1 MDLMVFSSFVFLF
14 GFLPLLLFLY
24 FIVPGKAK
32 NVVLLIFSLLFYA
45 WGEPLWI
52 GILLLNVLVG
62 WVGGRWIEHFHNQPK
77 GKIIF
82 ILSVG
87 FQVLFLVYFKYIDFF
102 FKTIST
108 LTSLDFTFYRP
119 ALPIG
124 ISFFTFHMISYLVDV
139 YRREAPALSSYS
151 KLLLYIS
158 LFPQL
163 VAGPIIRYADVQ
175 NQLTARHITVEGF
188 TQGITRFAIG
198 LGKKVVFANTL
209 SEITPSF
216 LDGNLNQSS
225 VLGAWYG
232 IFLFALQIYFDFSG
246 YSDMAIGLGK
256 MFGFRFKE
264 NFDYPYI
271 SQSATEFWRR
281 WNISVGRFFRDYVYF
296 PLGGNRR
303 RPLFNLLAVWFL
315 TGLWHG
321 ASWNYVCWGLYFGC
335 LIAVEKIFLLRMFSK
350 LPAFF
355 SHIYFMGAVLVG
367 WVFFYYESLHRGM
380 MYLQTMFGLAPVKI
394 TSSELSL
401 HLQNH
406 IFLIGLAVIAATPL
420 PAYLHHR
427 LASQLKPRIARTLYL
442 DAIVPM
448 ACFGILT
455 VSVLLL
461 VGKTYMP
468 FFYFKF

>member
-1 MDLMVFSSFVFLF
+1 MVFSSFVFLF
-14 GFLPLLLFLY
+14 GFLPLLLILY
-24 FIVPGKAK
+24 FTVRGKAK

-62 WVGGRWIEHFHNQPK
+62 WIGGRWIEQYSNQPK
-77 GKIIF
+77 GKFIF
-82 ILSVG
+82 IISVA
-87 FQVLFLVYFKYIDFF
+87 FQILFLIYFKYIGFFIYTIASLASVDFRF
-102 FKTIST
+102 HS
-108 LTSLDFTFYRP
+108 P

-124 ISFFTFHMISYLVDV
+124 ISFFTFHMISYLIDV
-139 YRREAPALSSYS
+139 YRREASALSSYS
-151 KLLLYIS
+151 RLLLYIS

-175 NQLTARHITVEGF
+175 NQLTNRRVTVEGF
-188 TQGITRFAIG
+188 TEGIQRFAIG
-198 LGKKVVFANTL
+198 LGKKVVFANTI
-209 SEITPSF
+209 SEISPAF
-216 LDGNLNQSS
+216 LDGSLNKLT

-256 MFGFRFKE
+256 MFGFQFKE

-281 WNISVGRFFRDYVYF
+281 WNISVGRFFRDYVYI

-321 ASWNYVCWGLYFGC
+321 ASWNYVSWGIYFGC
-335 LIAVEKIFLLRMFSK
+335 LIALEKAVLFRMFSK
-350 LPAFF
+350 LPVLA
-355 SHIYFMGAVLVG
+355 SHIYFLAAVLVG
-367 WVFFYYESLHRGM
+367 WVLFYNESLYRGM
-380 MYLQTMFGLAPVKI
+380 IYLRTMFGLSQVDAI
-394 TSSELSL
+394 NSELPI

-406 IFLIGLAVIAATPL
+406 IFLILLAVIAATPL
-420 PAYLHHR
+420 PAYLHRR
-427 LASQLKPRIARTLYL
+427 LASQMKPRIARILYI